1 MIQELYPYKLD
12 NQYRNAVPKAGDR
25 IISIR
30 DHRMLVKE
38 QEDGMIDFP
47 KVEELGV
54 GSQEHNIFVNVRKE
68 KADIISHG
76 MSANSEREK
85 LKTISDRREE
95 IICREQFDSCRYL
108 FSVNDTQFF
117 LFHNLELEGYEYHT
131 VGYLR
136 GKAPKH
142 LVYAGMVGWQLAG
155 WYETHQFCGRCG
167 QELVHDEKERMM
179 KCPICGYME
188 YPKICPCV
196 IVGVIHEDKILVT
209 KYRDRKTNYYAL
221 VAGFAE
227 VGETIEETVHREV
240 MEETGV
246 KVKNLRY
253 YKCQPWPFSESLLF
267 GFFCELDGSDEITME
282 EDELSVAKWISR
294 DELEVTCNDFA
305 LTNEMLAV
313 FKDDKV
319 PD

>member
-12 NQYRNAVPKAGDR
+12 NQYKNAVPKAGDR

-30 DHRMLVKE
+30 DHRMLIKE
-38 QEDGMIDFP
+38 REDGTIDFP
-47 KVEELGV
+47 KIEEVGV
-54 GSQEHNIFVNVRKE
+54 RFQENG
-68 KADIISHG
+68 IS
-76 MSANSEREK
+76 
-85 LKTISDRREE
+85 
-95 IICREQFDSCRYL
+95 RYL
-108 FSVNDTQFF
+108 FSVDETQFF
-117 LFHNLELEGYEYHT
+117 LFHNLELESYEYHT

-179 KCPICGYME
+179 KCPICGHME

-294 DELEVTCNDFA
+294 DELDVTCNDFA

-319 PD
+319 SG

>member
-30 DHRMLVKE
+30 DHRMLIKE
-38 QEDGMIDFP
+38 REDGTIDFP
-47 KVEELGV
+47 KIEEVGV
-54 GSQEHNIFVNVRKE
+54 RFQENG
-68 KADIISHG
+68 IS
-76 MSANSEREK
+76 
-85 LKTISDRREE
+85 
-95 IICREQFDSCRYL
+95 RYL
-108 FSVNDTQFF
+108 FSVDETQFF
-117 LFHNLELEGYEYHT
+117 LFHNLELEGYEYRT

-179 KCPICGYME
+179 KCPICGHME

-294 DELEVTCNDFA
+294 DELDVTCNDFA

-319 PD
+319 PG

>member
-38 QEDGMIDFP
+38 REDGTIDFP
-47 KVEELGV
+47 KIEELSV
-54 GSQEHNIFVNVRKE
+54 RFQENG
-68 KADIISHG
+68 IS
-76 MSANSEREK
+76 
-85 LKTISDRREE
+85 
-95 IICREQFDSCRYL
+95 RYL
-108 FSVNDTQFF
+108 FSVDDTQFF
-117 LFHNLELEGYEYHT
+117 LFHNLELEYYEYHT

-179 KCPICGYME
+179 KCPICGHME

-294 DELEVTCNDFA
+294 DELDVTCNDFA

-319 PD
+319 PG

>member
-30 DHRMLVKE
+30 DHRMLIKE
-38 QEDGMIDFP
+38 REDGTIDFP
-47 KVEELGV
+47 KIEEVGV
-54 GSQEHNIFVNVRKE
+54 RFQENG
-68 KADIISHG
+68 IS
-76 MSANSEREK
+76 
-85 LKTISDRREE
+85 
-95 IICREQFDSCRYL
+95 RYL
-108 FSVNDTQFF
+108 FSVDDTQFF
-117 LFHNLELEGYEYHT
+117 LFHNLELEGYEYRT

-179 KCPICGYME
+179 KCPICGHME

-227 VGETIEETVHREV
+227 VGEIIEETVHREV

-294 DELEVTCNDFA
+294 DELDVTCNDFA

-319 PD
+319 PG